1 MIRFILNRLIFT
13 VAIIAAVATGP
24 AVVTAQEVSTAAD
37 YAVLMDATTGKI
49 IYEKNGD
56 ALMAPASMTKLMTS
70 LIVFDRL
77 KNNELSLDDK
87 FFVSVNAWKKG
98 GSKMWV
104 QEGTQIRVE
113 DLLRGIIVQSGND
126 ACIVVAEA
134 LAGTESRF
142 AEMMTERGQEIGLK
156 NTVFKNATGWPD
168 PEHLTTAED
177 LAKIAQYIVQNY
189 PEYYDYYAE
198 VEFTW
203 EGIRQPNRNPLLY
216 IDDSA
221 DGLKTGHTEASG
233 YGLVGSAERKGRRLI
248 VVVNGLGSEKERKS
262 ESKRLLDIGFR
273 EFKNYDLYAAGD
285 KLDKAKIWNGRKRSV
300 GLEVREPISVT
311 MHRRARKNIKAVV
324 SYDGPLTAPV
334 SSTQQVA
341 TLTISAPGLAPQE
354 YAVYPIEDVKKTGMF
369 GQMGTALKHLLL
381 PKPEQASETA
391 ETAEAA
397 DG

>member
-1 MIRFILNRLIFT
+1 MIRFPLDRLVFT
-13 VAIIAAVATGP
+13 VAFIFSAFLAGSP
-24 AVVTAQEVSTAAD
+24 ASAQEVTTEANF
-37 YAVLMDATTGKI
+37 AVLMDAKTGKI
-49 IYEKNGD
+49 IYDKNGD

-70 LIVFDRL
+70 LLVFDRL

-142 AEMMTERGQEIGLK
+142 AEMMTERGVEIGLE

-177 LAKIAQYIVQNY
+177 LARVARYIIQNY
-189 PEYYDYYAE
+189 PEFYDYYKE

-216 IDDSA
+216 VDDSA

-248 VVVNGLGSEKERKS
+248 VVVNGLDSEKERKI

-273 EFKNYDLYAAGD
+273 EFKNYDLYAVGD
-285 KLDKAKIWNGRKRSV
+285 KLDKAKVWNGRKRSV

-324 SYDGPLTAPV
+324 AYDGPLSAPV
-334 SSTQQVA
+334 DSSQRVA
-341 TLTISAPGLAPQE
+341 TLTISAPGLPAQE
-354 YAVYPIEDVKKTGMF
+354 YAVFPTEDVKKTGMF

-381 PKPEQASETA
+381 PKPEQATNASAMT
-391 ETAEAA
+391 EAT

>member
-1 MIRFILNRLIFT
+1 MSRFMIDRFAPLFVMLCF
-13 VAIIAAVATGP
+13 AIAAVSP
-24 AVVTAQEVSTAAD
+24 ARAQEVTTEAD
-37 YAVLMDATTGKI
+37 FAILMDARTGNVL
-49 IYEKNGD
+49 YEKNGTEQ
-56 ALMAPASMTKLMTS
+56 MAPASMTKLMTS
-70 LIVFDRL
+70 LLVFDRL
-77 KNNELSLDDK
+77 KTGELSLDDK

-142 AEMMTERGQEIGLK
+142 AEMMTERGQEIGLE
-156 NTVFKNATGWPD
+156 NTVFKNSTGWPD
-168 PEHLTTAED
+168 PEHMTTARD
-177 LAKIAQYIVQNY
+177 LALIARYIIQNHGDF
-189 PEYYDYYAE
+189 YDYYKE

-216 IDDSA
+216 VDSTA

-233 YGLVGSAERKGRRLI
+233 YGLVGSAVRKGRRLI
-248 VVVNGLGSEKERKS
+248 VVVNGLESEKQRKM

-273 EFKNYDLYAAGD
+273 EFKDYDLYAAGD
-285 KLDKAKIWNGRKRSV
+285 KLDKAKVWNGRRPSV
-300 GLEVREPISVT
+300 GLEVREPISVV

-324 SYDGPLTAPV
+324 TYDGPLSAPID
-334 SSTQQVA
+334 SAQQVA
-341 TLTISAPGLAPQE
+341 TLTITAPGLGPLE
-354 YAVYPIEDVKKTGMF
+354 YPVYPTDDVKRTGVL

-381 PKPEQASETA
+381 PKPQQVSDATEP
-391 ETAEAA
+391 A

>member
-1 MIRFILNRLIFT
+1 MVRFILDRFASAYIVVFT
-13 VAIIAAVATGP
+13 VALGFAAPVS
-24 AVVTAQEVSTAAD
+24 AQEVDTQANFAL
-37 YAVLMDATTGKI
+37 LMDARTGKVL
-49 IYEKNGD
+49 YDKEGD
-56 ALMAPASMTKLMTS
+56 TLMAPASMTKLMTA
-70 LIVFDRL
+70 LLVFDRL
-77 KNNELSLDDK
+77 KEGELSLDDK

-142 AEMMTERGQEIGLK
+142 AEMMTERALEIGME
-156 NTVFKNATGWPD
+156 NTTFKNSTGWPD
-168 PEHLTTAED
+168 PEHLTTAKD
-177 LAKIAQYIVQNY
+177 LALLARHIVENHQQYY
-189 PEYYDYYAE
+189 KYYQE
-198 VEFTW
+198 MEFTW

-216 IDDSA
+216 VDDTA

-248 VVVNGLGSEKERKS
+248 VVVNGLESEKARKI

-273 EFKNYDLYAAGD
+273 EFKDYDLYAAGA
-285 KLDKAKIWNGRKRSV
+285 KIDKAKVWNGQKRSV
-300 GLEVREPISVT
+300 GLEVREPISVV

-324 SYDGPLTAPV
+324 TYDGPLPAPV
-334 SSTQQVA
+334 SASQRVA
-341 TLTISAPGLAPQE
+341 TLTISAPGLPPQE
-354 YAVYPIEDVKKTGMF
+354 YAVFPTEDVARTGVF

-381 PKPEQASETA
+381 PKPQQVSDATDAS
-391 ETAEAA
+391 

>member
-1 MIRFILNRLIFT
+1 MSRFTIDRFAPLFVILCFA
-13 VAIIAAVATGP
+13 VAAVAPTR
-24 AVVTAQEVSTAAD
+24 AQEVTTEAD
-37 YAVLMDATTGKI
+37 FAILMDARTGNVL
-49 IYEKNGD
+49 YEKNGTEQ
-56 ALMAPASMTKLMTS
+56 MAPASMTKLMTS
-70 LIVFDRL
+70 LLVFDRL
-77 KNNELSLDDK
+77 KNGELSLDDK

-142 AEMMTERGQEIGLK
+142 AEMMTERGEEIGLE
-156 NTVFKNATGWPD
+156 NTVFKNSTGWPD
-168 PEHLTTAED
+168 PEHMTTAKD
-177 LAKIAQYIVQNY
+177 LALIARYIIQNHSDF
-189 PEYYDYYAE
+189 YDYYKE

-216 IDDSA
+216 VDSTA

-233 YGLVGSAERKGRRLI
+233 YGLVGSAVRKGRRLI
-248 VVVNGLGSEKERKS
+248 VVVNGLDSEKQRKM

-273 EFKNYDLYAAGD
+273 EFKDYDLYAAGD
-285 KLDKAKIWNGRKRSV
+285 KIDKAKVWNGRRPSV
-300 GLEVREPISVT
+300 GLEVREPISVV
-311 MHRRARKNIKAVV
+311 MHRRARKNIRAVV
-324 SYDGPLTAPV
+324 NYDGPLSAPID
-334 SSTQQVA
+334 SSQQVA
-341 TLTISAPGLAPQE
+341 TLTISAPGLGPLE
-354 YAVYPIEDVKKTGMF
+354 YPVYPTDDVKRTGVL

-381 PKPEQASETA
+381 PKPQQVSDATEP
-391 ETAEAA
+391 A